1 MQVSRIPNFTDNSR
15 EGMSIWFAQM
25 AACGLLFHPED
36 RPSEII
42 LVESNERMFSPE
54 ECSDLDEILRTM
66 FDRFGD
72 AVCDTAYPIFMEQAG
87 FRLAA

>member
-1 MQVSRIPNFTDNSR
+1 MQVSRSPNFTDNSR

-25 AACGLLFHPED
+25 AACGFLFHPED
-36 RPSEII
+36 RPSDII

-54 ECSDLDEILRTM
+54 ERSDLDEILRAM
-66 FDRFGD
+66 FDQFGD